1 MKYRSLFAVIIGV
14 MVFSFSNSLRAA
26 EQYTLEDLY
35 RIALERAERIKIS
48 GEDLVISEWGKDK
61 AVSAFLPKISAFGN
75 YTRYTEKKDAA
86 TPVGSFPLQPSSSSA
101 WGLRLDQSISLGG
114 QEFVNFSISE
124 KDIEL
129 KRSNFLAAKE
139 SYLLNVASAY
149 YDVLKGV
156 KSVEIAKANVERLTK
171 YRDAAN
177 ARLKA
182 GEVTRTVI
190 LRAEAELSGAQA
202 DLVRSENL
210 LKFSTAVIARVAGI
224 SGEFEIR
231 EKEASESRM
240 NSEESESLESLKQR
254 TFADRVELKAGDM
267 QKRIASAQ
275 VRHAKG
281 SFLPTVS
288 LAGVYTKMDEDPSSS
303 FVNKESAYGTLSIN
317 FPIFEG
323 GLRRAEVRE
332 AEARQRQAELQF
344 EDLKKS
350 IDIEVESAYLDL
362 RTQAETLKSLADQV
376 KFATDNYNAVSKQFE
391 YGLANSIDVMDAN
404 TLLVTSERQ
413 LAEAKYN
420 YQLAGLKLKR
430 ATGTLLAT
438 VNTKQQAVHE

>member
-1 MKYRSLFAVIIGV
+1 
-14 MVFSFSNSLRAA
+14 
-26 EQYTLEDLY
+26 
-35 RIALERAERIKIS
+35 
-48 GEDLVISEWGKDK
+48 
-61 AVSAFLPKISAFGN
+61 
-75 YTRYTEKKDAA
+75 
-86 TPVGSFPLQPSSSSA
+86 PVGSFPLQPSSSSA

-124 KDIEL
+124 NDIEL

-210 LKFSTAVIARVAGI
+210 LKFSTAVLARVAGI

-240 NSEESESLESLKQR
+240 NSEEPESLESLKQR
-254 TFADRVELKAGDM
+254 TLADRVELKAGDM